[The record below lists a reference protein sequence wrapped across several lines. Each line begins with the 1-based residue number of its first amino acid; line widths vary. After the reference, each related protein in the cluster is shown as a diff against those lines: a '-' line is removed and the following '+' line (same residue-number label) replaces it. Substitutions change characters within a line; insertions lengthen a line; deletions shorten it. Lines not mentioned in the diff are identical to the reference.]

1 MFGNQIALSS
11 DFIVGFCGESDEQF
25 NDTMS
30 LMKIV
35 KYDLAFMFAYS
46 SRDKTHAH
54 RKLNDNVNEKDK

>member
-1 MFGNQIALSS
+1 
-11 DFIVGFCGESDEQF
+11 
-25 NDTMS
+25 MS